1 MKTSAQTLAIP
12 CLILMGWAAC
22 AWGQSQAGLEPI
34 PIVLPKPL
42 FEGTP
47 VNIKVPNLEKPLGR
61 PRDPFLAPAGTVNV
75 ALHKPVECSGPPP
88 TLGDVDMLTD
98 GEKAGTDGTYVELG
112 PGLQYCTIDL
122 GARHTIYA
130 ILVWHYHKQARV
142 YNDVIVRTAD
152 DPDFLENVV
161 TLFNNDH
168 DNSSGLGVGKDLNYV
183 ETAEGKL
190 IDAKGVEARYVR
202 LYSNGN
208 HENQLNH
215 YVEVEVFGKPV
226 K

>member
-1 MKTSAQTLAIP
+1 MRTTA
-12 CLILMGWAAC
+12 LILITSTLLVFGVTSR
-22 AWGQSQAGLEPI
+22 AWSQSPAGLEPL

-61 PRDPFLAPAGTVNV
+61 PRDPFLAPAGTINV

-88 TLGDVDMLTD
+88 ALGDVDMLTD
-98 GEKAGTDGTYVELG
+98 GEKSGADGTYVELG
-112 PGLQYCTIDL
+112 RGLQYCTIDL

-168 DNSSGLGVGKDLNYV
+168 DNTSGLGVGKDLNYV

-208 HENQLNH
+208 QENQLNH
-215 YVEVEVFGKPV
+215 YVEVEVFGKPL